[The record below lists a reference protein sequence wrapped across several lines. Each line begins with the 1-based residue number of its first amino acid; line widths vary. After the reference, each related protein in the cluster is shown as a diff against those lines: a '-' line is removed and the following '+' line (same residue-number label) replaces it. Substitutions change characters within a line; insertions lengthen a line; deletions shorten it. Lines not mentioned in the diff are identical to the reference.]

1 MFKKVY
7 IEITNSCNLK
17 CPFCLGNKREIKF
30 MKEEDFRL
38 ILAKLK
44 GYTNYLYF
52 HLLGEPLLH
61 PKINEY
67 INLASLNNYLVNIT
81 TNGYY
86 IDRVKDNKN
95 IRQINISLHSFDEKR
110 IDLETYLNN
119 IFTCTDILAQN
130 TYINYRLW
138 VKTKYKKQ
146 IINALEKKYQ
156 KKIKGHTKLKEN
168 VFIDFDEEFTWPDLN
183 RHLNLKQGKCYALRD
198 QLGILVDGTIV
209 PCCLDASGEIN
220 LGNIFT
226 SNLIDVINSSR
237 YQLMYQGFQK
247 KQKIAELC
255 QNCDFLK

>member
-1 MFKKVY
+1 MMYKKVY
-7 IEITNSCNLK
+7 VEITNSCNLK

-30 MKEEDFRL
+30 MKEEEFRL

-110 IDLETYLNN
+110 IDLDTYLNN
-119 IFTCTDILAQN
+119 IFIFSIL
-130 TYINYRLW
+130 L
-138 VKTKYKKQ
+138 
-146 IINALEKKYQ
+146 
-156 KKIKGHTKLKEN
+156 
-168 VFIDFDEEFTWPDLN
+168 
-183 RHLNLKQGKCYALRD
+183 
-198 QLGILVDGTIV
+198 
-209 PCCLDASGEIN
+209 
-220 LGNIFT
+220 
-226 SNLIDVINSSR
+226 
-237 YQLMYQGFQK
+237 
-247 KQKIAELC
+247 
-255 QNCDFLK
+255 